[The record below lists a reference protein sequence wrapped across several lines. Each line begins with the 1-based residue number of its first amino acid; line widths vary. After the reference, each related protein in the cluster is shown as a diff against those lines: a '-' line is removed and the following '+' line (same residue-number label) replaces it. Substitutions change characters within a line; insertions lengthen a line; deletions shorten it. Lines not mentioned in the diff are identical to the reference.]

1 MAYGIMRKLLEEAG
15 ITDIEVKTAGVMT
28 IPGLIPT
35 QECRQILQ
43 NDGVCIDHLRSC
55 QLTPELI
62 RRASIIFGMT
72 SFHVQMALR
81 MCEEARGKTFL
92 LKEFTGSDPMN
103 GQIQDPMGCTLEVYK
118 KVYREVR
125 AACRRLMKRGDIFK
139 APFFERASPSRPR
152 ARKGAAAKA
161 KDAKAAAAREPG
173 RQKAPPKEAAVR
185 GAGEKGSDKPAARKT
200 LPKKAEKKRPAA
212 KDAASKGPAEN
223 GAPKKR
229 TASPARPVGGE
240 PTLRKKPTVKK
251 PSAKGKA
258 ATKATRSKNGP
269 ARKTAKKSPATPRG
283 SKPTTSRRSK
293 KG

>member
-1 MAYGIMRKLLEEAG
+1 MARFKTLARRTFSGQRPYILFLCTGNTCRSPMAYGIMRKLLEEAG

-103 GQIQDPMGCTLEVYK
+103 GQIQDP
-118 KVYREVR
+118 
-125 AACRRLMKRGDIFK
+125 
-139 APFFERASPSRPR
+139 
-152 ARKGAAAKA
+152 
-161 KDAKAAAAREPG
+161 
-173 RQKAPPKEAAVR
+173 
-185 GAGEKGSDKPAARKT
+185 
-200 LPKKAEKKRPAA
+200 
-212 KDAASKGPAEN
+212 
-223 GAPKKR
+223 
-229 TASPARPVGGE
+229 
-240 PTLRKKPTVKK
+240 
-251 PSAKGKA
+251 
-258 ATKATRSKNGP
+258 
-269 ARKTAKKSPATPRG
+269 
-283 SKPTTSRRSK
+283 
-293 KG
+293 

>member
-15 ITDIEVKTAGVMT
+15 IADIEVKTAGVMT

-43 NDGVCIDHLRSC
+43 NDGMCIDHLRSC

-62 RRASIIFGMT
+62 RRARIIFGMT

-81 MCEEARGKTFL
+81 VCEEARGKTFL
-92 LKEFTGSDPMN
+92 LKEFAGSDPKN
-103 GQIQDPMGCTLEVYK
+103 GQIQDPMGCTLEVYR
-118 KVYREVR
+118 KVYREIR
-125 AACRRLMKRGDIFK
+125 AACKRLMKRGDILK

-152 ARKGAAAKA
+152 AGKGATARP
-161 KDAKAAAAREPG
+161 KDAKTAAGTGPG
-173 RQKAPPKEAAVR
+173 RHEAPAKEAAVR
-185 GAGEKGSDKPAARKT
+185 GAGEKDSDKPAARKA
-200 LPKKAEKKRPAA
+200 LPKKAEKKKPAA
-212 KDAASKGPAEN
+212 KDAPSKEPAEN

-229 TASPARPVGGE
+229 TASPAKPVGGE
-240 PTLRKKPTVKK
+240 TTPKKKPTVKK

-258 ATKATRSKNGP
+258 ATQKAPDESGP
-269 ARKTAKKSPATPRG
+269 AKRTAKKSPAAPRG

-293 KG
+293 